1 MFHKALETERL
12 VLRTLT
18 PDDYLDAFQWC
29 GDPLVNQF
37 MIYPL
42 YTNAEDVRK
51 WLESLTP
58 DDPNGYTYGVV
69 LKETGELIGSAGM
82 YFHPETD
89 TWSFGYNLRRDMWS
103 QGYAT
108 EATKAIVDYV
118 CSEQD
123 VKVIQTEHAVENPAS
138 GRIMEKLGL
147 TFVGYGEYA
156 KFDGSAVFKAK
167 IYRKEF

>member
-1 MFHKALETERL
+1 
-12 VLRTLT
+12 
-18 PDDYLDAFQWC
+18 
-29 GDPLVNQF
+29 
-37 MIYPL
+37 
-42 YTNAEDVRK
+42 
-51 WLESLTP
+51 
-58 DDPNGYTYGVV
+58 
-69 LKETGELIGSAGM
+69 M

-89 TWSFGYNLRRDMWS
+89 TWSFGYNLRRDMWN

-118 CSEQD
+118 RSEQD
-123 VKVIQTEHAVENPAS
+123 VKVIQTEHAVDNPAS

-156 KFDGSAVFKAK
+156 KSDGSAVFKAK